1 MFLGVP
7 LSSLSRALAER
18 YGYRAILM
26 YRNPYVCFWHS
37 VSAVY
42 ADNMANRLCNAML
55 MAGVGRGER
64 IIVLSENMPEC
75 IYVSLAAYKAGIVVV
90 PVFAGTCTARLG
102 AIARI
107 TGARLVF
114 AGGAE
119 QYAMAAGLYAKC
131 PTVRRVV
138 VFDPEV
144 AIRRNDKTT
153 RHIAEFVKNAPGRI
167 RQNLARPCAD
177 DAADIIF
184 TSGTMGE
191 PKGVVITHGMYSA
204 AFMENAGRIEV
215 GEGWKVLEYLP
226 YNHIFERAWA
236 LFCLQCGA
244 VLVVNQRASHL
255 QRALREIRP
264 EAMCCV
270 PHFWEKLR
278 QTVYAHIG
286 SQPANVREAWE
297 KCLETG
303 RRRNVGYVCRRKPVP
318 EDLEREYAE
327 CDKAALSM
335 MRREAGLENARVMPT
350 AGAVVAKDIE
360 EFARACALPMLV
372 GYGLTET
379 TATVS
384 CDDFSQS
391 ITPGSVGR
399 TIGGLEVKIG
409 EGDEILLRGNTVAHG
424 YFNNPAATAEA
435 FGGGWFHTGDAG
447 RIENGELF
455 ITGRIKQLMKTS
467 NGKYIA
473 PEQIE
478 AAMNA
483 DPMIAQTVVVAEG
496 RKFIGALIV
505 PEHPAGG
512 GAENPAESRRT
523 IWGRIERIQE
533 CFPPFCRIRRFMLIA
548 GPLTVENGCL
558 TPTLKIRRNAVERKY
573 AEEIETIYDNKKYR
587 IYDNL

>member
-7 LSSLSRALAER
+7 LSSLSGALAAK
-18 YGYRAILM
+18 YGYRTTIM
-26 YRNPYVCFWHS
+26 YRNPYVCFWHN
-37 VSAVY
+37 VSAMYV
-42 ADNMANRLCNAML
+42 DEMANRLCNAML
-55 MAGVGRGER
+55 MAGVGRGDR
-64 IIVLSENMPEC
+64 VIVLSENMPEC

-90 PVFAGTCTARLG
+90 PVFAGTCLARLES
-102 AIARI
+102 IVRI

-119 QYAMAAGLYAKC
+119 QYVMAAGLYAKC
-131 PTVRRVV
+131 PTVKRIV

-144 AIRRNDKTT
+144 AMRKNDMTT
-153 RHIAEFVKNAPGRI
+153 RHIAEFVKNARTSI
-167 RQNLARPCAD
+167 KLNIAQPCD
-177 DAADIIF
+177 NDAADIIF

-204 AFMENAGRIEV
+204 ALKENAGRIKV

-244 VLVVNQRASHL
+244 VLVVNRQPSHL

-278 QTVYAHIG
+278 QAVYAHIA
-286 SQPANVREAWE
+286 SQPAHIREARE
-297 KCLETG
+297 KALETG
-303 RRRNVGYVCRRKPVP
+303 RLRNADFVYRKKPVP
-318 EDLEREYAE
+318 ENLEREYAE
-327 CDKAALSM
+327 CNKTVLSM
-335 MRREAGLENARVMPT
+335 VRREAGLENARVMPT

-399 TIGGLEVKIG
+399 TIGGPEMKFS
-409 EGDEILLRGNTVAHG
+409 EGGEILLRGKTVANG
-424 YFNNPAATAEA
+424 YFNNPVATAEA
-435 FGGGWFHTGDAG
+435 FRDGWFHTGDAG

-483 DPMIAQTVVVAEG
+483 DPMIAQTVVIAEG
-496 RKFIGALIV
+496 RKFVGALIV
-505 PEHPAGG
+505 PERTAGEHAG
-512 GAENPAESRRT
+512 NTAENRRA
-523 IWGRIERIQE
+523 IWERIEKIQE
-533 CFPPFCRIRRFMLIA
+533 CLPPFCRIKRFMLINE
-548 GPLTVENGCL
+548 PLTVDNGCL
-558 TPTLKIRRNAVERKY
+558 TPTLKIRRNVVEQKY
-573 AEEIETIYDNKKYR
+573 AKEIETIYDNKKYK